1 METFK
6 FYSDDAVKYGVDAAI
21 VLEAISECFKY
32 TRPENYI
39 NCGGFECVD
48 ASMEYLKRA
57 LSFMREDK
65 ITKALNVLYKAG
77 AVKLI
82 KKGSHVSYW
91 SFGDKFESK

>member
-1 METFK
+1 
-6 FYSDDAVKYGVDAAI
+6 
-21 VLEAISECFKY
+21 
-32 TRPENYI
+32 
-39 NCGGFECVD
+39 
-48 ASMEYLKRA
+48 
-57 LSFMREDK
+57 MREDK